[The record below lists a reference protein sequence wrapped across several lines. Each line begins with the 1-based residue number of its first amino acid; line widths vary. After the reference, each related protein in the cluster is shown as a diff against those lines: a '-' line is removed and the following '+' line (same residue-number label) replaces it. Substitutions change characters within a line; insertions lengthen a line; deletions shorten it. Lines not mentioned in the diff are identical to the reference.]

1 MNESKQTTLHELHTR
16 MGAKF
21 VEFAGYSMPVQYT
34 DGVLKEHLHTRKYA
48 GFFDVS
54 HMGQMTVRPK
64 SGLVQDLI
72 ESLEFLIPSDLTSM
86 PINRQCYSMLT
97 NKEGGILDD
106 IIITNRGT
114 HFHIVVNASQK
125 YSDFDHLQKYASDK
139 CNIDLDEEK
148 SLVAIQGPYAQ
159 DVLSNIFPETSKL
172 NFLDSF
178 EISNENFSCLISRS
192 GYTGEDGFEISI
204 RNDDVVNFA
213 NELFKHKHLKPI
225 GLGARDSLRLEAG
238 LCLYGNDLTKE
249 ITPPEAALT
258 WTIHKS
264 RQNNTPSNKGFLGSD
279 IILNQIKN
287 GVKYIRVGLF
297 PIGKAPMRQGSEIY
311 QSKSGVKIGTV
322 TSGGFSPT
330 LNRPISMG
338 RIDKA
343 YSDLNSEILV
353 KVRDKFL
360 PAKITKLP
368 FISHKYKKI

>member
-1 MNESKQTTLHELHTR
+1 MNESKQTTLHKLHEK

-21 VEFAGYSMPVQYT
+21 VEFAGYSMPVQYN
-34 DGVLKEHLHTRKYA
+34 DGVLKEHLHTRGYA

-54 HMGQMTVRPK
+54 HMGQMTVWPK
-64 SGLVQDLI
+64 SGQARDLI
-72 ESLEFLIPSDLTSM
+72 ESLEFLIPSDLTSI
-86 PINRQCYSMLT
+86 PINRQYYSMLT
-97 NKEGGILDD
+97 NKDGGVLDD

-125 YSDFDHLQKYASDK
+125 YSDFDHLQKYISDK
-139 CNIDLDEEK
+139 CNIYLDEEK
-148 SLVAIQGPYAQ
+148 SLLAVQGPLAQ

-178 EISNENFSCLISRS
+178 ELSNQDFSCLISRS

-204 RNDDVVNFA
+204 SNDEVVSFT
-213 NELFKHKHLKPI
+213 NELFKNKYLKPI

-238 LCLYGNDLTKE
+238 LCLYGNDLTTK

-258 WTIHKS
+258 WVIHKS
-264 RQNNTPSNKGFLGSD
+264 RLNNTSSSKGFLGLD
-279 IILNQIKN
+279 IILNQIIN
-287 GVKYIRVGLF
+287 GVKNIRVGLF
-297 PIGKAPMRQGSEIY
+297 PMGKAPMRQGSEIY
-311 QSKSGVKIGTV
+311 YSESGVKIGII

-330 LNRPISMG
+330 LNQPISMG
-338 RIDKA
+338 RIEKA
-343 YSDLNSEILV
+343 YSDLNTEILV